1 MNEQLLSAAL
11 ELTSRLD
18 LPAVLQQFV
27 DTAAGISGARYAAL
41 AVLDHRG
48 ETVLFVHHGVD
59 EETQRILG
67 HPPRGTG
74 VLAEIPTHGAL
85 VLPEI
90 SAHPR
95 FGGWPAGHPPMHT
108 FLGLPLRINE
118 QVFGRL
124 YLADKDGGF
133 TPEDVT
139 SVDLLAKAA
148 GVAIANSRMYGQAR
162 ARERWLEVSQLI
174 TTTLLEGTDE
184 EEVLPLIAQQVRD
197 VAEADTCLIVLPS
210 VGDTWACEIA
220 DGTLAS
226 SLVGV
231 EFPPEGRALT
241 VLREGVGVIVDSL
254 AAAHPMR
261 VPQLRA
267 FGPAMYAPMVVRG
280 TGRGVIILLREP
292 GRPEFEPADLT
303 MAEGLA
309 KQAALA
315 LELAAARH
323 AKDVA
328 SLLGERQRIGRD
340 LHDLAI
346 QQLFATGMQLSGVRR
361 RLEDRGELEL
371 AALVERGLGAVDDSV
386 RQIRAIV
393 HSLREPD
400 DAVVLVERLRR
411 EASIGR
417 TALGFAPSLVVR
429 LDDEVVDAEPAHEE
443 LVDELESRVGADMAD
458 DIVAVVREGL
468 SNAARHAHATSVQVR
483 VTVSGRGPRGRV
495 RVEVEDDGVGTDLEM
510 ARRSGLAN
518 LSARARRHGGT
529 CDLVDDART
538 RGTLLVWEVPLV

>member
-1 MNEQLLSAAL
+1 MNEQLLAAAL

-18 LPAVLQQFV
+18 LPVVLQQFV
-27 DTAAGISGARYAAL
+27 DTAAEISGARYAAL

-48 ETVLFVHHGVD
+48 DTVLFVHHGVD
-59 EETQRILG
+59 AETQRRLG
-67 HPPRGTG
+67 HPPRGRG

-85 VLPEI
+85 VLEDI
-90 SAHPR
+90 ATHPS
-95 FGGWPAGHPPMHT
+95 FGGWPEGHPPMRS

-118 QVFGRL
+118 QVFGRI
-124 YLADKDGGF
+124 YLADKEGGF
-133 TPEDVT
+133 TADDVVT
-139 SVDLLAKAA
+139 VDLLAKAA

-197 VAEADTCLIVLPS
+197 VAEADTCVIVLPS
-210 VGDTWACEIA
+210 VGDSWACEIA
-220 DGTLAS
+220 DGDLAA

-254 AAAHPMR
+254 EKANPMR
-261 VPQLRA
+261 VPQLRS

-280 TGRGVIILLREP
+280 TGRGVIILLRRP
-292 GRPEFEPADLT
+292 GRPEFEQSDLM

-328 SLLGERQRIGRD
+328 SLLAERQRIGRD

-346 QQLFATGMQLSGVRR
+346 QQLFAAGMQLNAARR
-361 RLEDRGELEL
+361 RLLERGEDDL
-371 AALVERGLGAVDDSV
+371 AGVVEQSLGAVDDSV

-411 EASIGR
+411 ETSIGR
-417 TALGFAPSLVVR
+417 TALGFAPSLVIR
-429 LDDEVVDAEPAHEE
+429 LEDAIIDADPENES
-443 LVDELESRVGADMAD
+443 LVDELESRVGADVAD
-458 DIVAVVREGL
+458 DVVAVVREGL
-468 SNAARHAHATSVQVR
+468 SNAARHARATSVQVR
-483 VTVSGRGPRGRV
+483 VTVQGRGPRGSV
-495 RVEVEDDGVGTDLEM
+495 RVEVEDDGVGADPEV

-518 LSARARRHGGT
+518 LAARARRHGGR
-529 CDLVDDART
+529 CDLAEDARQ
-538 RGTLLVWEVPLV
+538 RGTLLVWEVPLP

>member
-1 MNEQLLSAAL
+1 MNEQLLAAAL

-18 LPAVLQQFV
+18 LPVVLQQFV
-27 DTAAGISGARYAAL
+27 DTAAQISGARYAAL

-48 ETVLFVHHGVD
+48 DTVLFVHHGID
-59 EETQRILG
+59 EATERVLG

-74 VLAEIPTHGAL
+74 VLGEIPTHG
-85 VLPEI
+85 VLLLEEI
-90 SAHPR
+90 SDHPR

-124 YLADKDGGF
+124 YLADKAGGF
-133 TPEDVT
+133 TAEDAAG
-139 SVDLLAKAA
+139 VDLLAKAA
-148 GVAIANSRMYGQAR
+148 GIAIANSRMYGQAR
-162 ARERWLEVSQLI
+162 ARERWLAVSQLI

-184 EEVLPLIAQQVRD
+184 EEVLQLIAQQVRD
-197 VAEADTCLIVLPS
+197 VADADTCVIVLPS
-210 VGDTWACEIA
+210 VGDIWACEIA
-220 DGTLAS
+220 DGKLAS
-226 SLVGV
+226 ELIGI

-254 AAAHPMR
+254 AKAYPMR
-261 VPQLRA
+261 VPQLRS
-267 FGPAMYAPMVVRG
+267 FGPAMYAPMLVRG

-292 GRPEFEPADLT
+292 GRPEFEDADLM

-328 SLLGERQRIGRD
+328 SLFAERQRIGRD

-346 QQLFATGMQLSGVRR
+346 QQLFAAGMQLNGARR
-361 RLEDRGELEL
+361 RLVDRGEDDL
-371 AALVERGLGAVDDSV
+371 AAIVERGLEAVDDSV
-386 RQIRAIV
+386 RQIRSIV

-417 TALGFAPSLVVR
+417 TALGFAPSLVIG
-429 LDDEVVDAEPAHEE
+429 LDGAIVDAGPSNEA
-443 LVDELESRVGADMAD
+443 LVDELESRVGADIAD
-458 DIVAVVREGL
+458 DLVAVVREGL

-483 VTVSGRGPRGRV
+483 VTVAGRGPRGTV
-495 RVEVEDDGVGTDLEM
+495 RVEVEDDGVGTDPEG

-518 LSARARRHGGT
+518 LAARARQHGGT
-529 CDLVDDART
+529 CRLEETARS
-538 RGTLLVWEVPLV
+538 RGTHLVWEVPLV

>member
-148 GVAIANSRMYGQAR
+148 GVAI
-162 ARERWLEVSQLI
+162 EF
-174 TTTLLEGTDE
+174 
-184 EEVLPLIAQQVRD
+184 AQ
-197 VAEADTCLIVLPS
+197 
-210 VGDTWACEIA
+210 
-220 DGTLAS
+220 
-226 SLVGV
+226 
-231 EFPPEGRALT
+231 
-241 VLREGVGVIVDSL
+241 
-254 AAAHPMR
+254 
-261 VPQLRA
+261 
-267 FGPAMYAPMVVRG
+267 
-280 TGRGVIILLREP
+280 
-292 GRPEFEPADLT
+292 PAD
-303 MAEGLA
+303 AG
-309 KQAALA
+309 AAGQVA
-315 LELAAARH
+315 TILE
-323 AKDVA
+323 
-328 SLLGERQRIGRD
+328 
-340 LHDLAI
+340 
-346 QQLFATGMQLSGVRR
+346 TW
-361 RLEDRGELEL
+361 
-371 AALVERGLGAVDDSV
+371 
-386 RQIRAIV
+386 
-393 HSLREPD
+393 
-400 DAVVLVERLRR
+400 
-411 EASIGR
+411 
-417 TALGFAPSLVVR
+417 
-429 LDDEVVDAEPAHEE
+429 
-443 LVDELESRVGADMAD
+443 
-458 DIVAVVREGL
+458 
-468 SNAARHAHATSVQVR
+468 VQVR
-483 VTVSGRGPRGRV
+483 
-495 RVEVEDDGVGTDLEM
+495 
-510 ARRSGLAN
+510 ARRRRAQAVAGLV
-518 LSARARRHGGT
+518 LSAGAVAAAFM
-529 CDLVDDART
+529 LVALMR
-538 RGTLLVWEVPLV
+538 